1 MSSYPPRQFKH
12 PFWNHAHEL
21 NLQSMPETSEG
32 DSGPITP
39 AAPTPVF
46 GQGEHRG
53 GFYPILNPSGL
64 LKFEDDGLDAQAL
77 ETRETPVVMPKPV
90 QNYNEKV
97 IPPKLSL
104 KPQGLFR
111 PKTGEATNT
120 SQPLQPRYEQA
131 QNGYLLPKLNPEQVE
146 HLQTVRLMAV
156 TQPDA
161 ILLNTLKSV
170 PQDTVL
176 SDMAKPGPGHAQ
188 VLDLEGGQW
197 QKHDPIATI
206 DDDPEFEKRSTLPIM
221 VLQGIAEQEGKKQP
235 EMKSEVS
242 GAAGAAGMVGVGN
255 IIGSLLKYGSTFII
269 QYSLGPG
276 LYGLYTLS
284 FSLITL
290 VSSIFSLGLDNAMI
304 RYVAIY
310 RGKKKADSLQ
320 GLMVFC
326 TIVVGIAGLIGALLM
341 LFFTPSLVTFWG
353 TLRPEH
359 AVNSKAT
366 LAQMTPMLQLMAPMI
381 PLLCMQVVWFGG
393 LRGFKAFKWRVLAT
407 SILQPIVQILLLII
421 MARFFRNVTGVALVM
436 LLSTLFSTLLY
447 LFFLFYEFSRVASAE
462 PEQYELREWLV
473 FSTLNFLTNIITTVL
488 DSIDTLLLA
497 FYGISKVDI
506 GQYGAAIKFGPII
519 TMPLFSLNVIFAP
532 IIAELHS
539 KGERQK
545 LEEMFKIVTKWAITF
560 SLPLFLIAS
569 LFSAYLLGLSGAG
582 YISAWPLVVAFSIG
596 NMLGAATGS
605 VGSMLLMTGHNKLS
619 FINSLVAVVVNVVL
633 GMLLTPRYGAMG
645 TALST
650 GLAVCVLNVM
660 RLVQVQMVLKM
671 QPYRWDTLKPLGAG
685 LVSTVVTGG
694 LLYLLYHA
702 PIRQAFVLGH
712 AVISLQLALMPVFIA
727 IYVGIL
733 ILLKLDPADE
743 IVLNALRK
751 KLRKFGIGKKKK
763 SYNKKQLQQ
772 GVA

>member
-1 MSSYPPRQFKH
+1 MSEASEEASRQ
-12 PFWNHAHEL
+12 A
-21 NLQSMPETSEG
+21 
-32 DSGPITP
+32 IP
-39 AAPTPVF
+39 AAPASLPS
-46 GQGEHRG
+46 QGKRRG
-53 GFYPILNPSGL
+53 EFFPMLNSSDSFQ
-64 LKFEDDGLDAQAL
+64 FEDDALDVEDLATQ
-77 ETRETPVVMPKPV
+77 ETPVIMP
-90 QNYNEKV
+90 EIGHHHGEML

-104 KPQGLFR
+104 RPQGLLR
-111 PKTGEATNT
+111 PKTGQAVNA
-120 SQPLQPRYEQA
+120 SQSLQGLHEQL
-131 QNGYLLPKLNPEQVE
+131 QNGYALPKISPEQVE
-146 HLQTVRLMAV
+146 RPQPARLMMV
-156 TQPDA
+156 EQPDGA
-161 ILLNTLKSV
+161 KLHRGKFALQATTL
-170 PQDTVL
+170 P
-176 SDMAKPGPGHAQ
+176 DMLEPIPGNAP
-188 VLDLEGGQW
+188 VFDLEKGQLQKGG
-197 QKHDPIATI
+197 PVVTI
-206 DDDPEFEKRSTLPIM
+206 DDDPEFEKRSTLPMM
-221 VLQGIAEQEGKKQP
+221 VLQGIPGQQDKKQA

-242 GAAGAAGMVGVGN
+242 GAAGAAGMVGIGN
-255 IIGSLLKYGSTFII
+255 IIGSILKYGSTFII

-310 RGKKKADSLQ
+310 RGKKQADSLQ

-326 TIVVGIAGLIGALLM
+326 TMVVGIAGLIGGLLM
-341 LFFTPSLVTFWG
+341 LFFTPSLVAFWS

-359 AVNSKAT
+359 AVNNKAT

-381 PLLCMQVVWFGG
+381 PLLGMQVVWFGG

-407 SILQPIVQILLLII
+407 SILQPIVQIFLLII

-436 LLSTLFSTLLY
+436 LVSTLFSTLLY
-447 LFFLFYEFSRVASAE
+447 LYFLFYEFSRVASTE

-497 FYGISKVDI
+497 FYGISKIDI

-519 TMPLFSLNVIFAP
+519 TMPLLSLNIIFAP

-569 LFSAYLLGLSGAG
+569 LFSAYLLGLSGTG
-582 YISAWPLVVAFSIG
+582 YISAWPLVIAFSLG

-633 GMLLTPRYGAMG
+633 GILLTPRYGAMG

-650 GLAVCVLNVM
+650 GLAVCVLNIM
-660 RLVQVQMVLKM
+660 RLVQVGVVLKM

-685 LVSTVVTGG
+685 LLSSAITGT
-694 LLYLLYHA
+694 LLYLLSHA
-702 PIRQAFVLGH
+702 PIHDSFILGH
-712 AVISLQLALMPVFIA
+712 AVISLELGLIPVFIT
-727 IYVGIL
+727 IYVGVL
-733 ILLKLDPADE
+733 IVLKLDPADE

-763 SYNKKQLQQ
+763 SKNKNQLQQ

>member
-1 MSSYPPRQFKH
+1 MSE
-12 PFWNHAHEL
+12 A
-21 NLQSMPETSEG
+21 SE
-32 DSGPITP
+32 DASGQAIP
-39 AAPTPVF
+39 AAPASLP
-46 GQGEHRG
+46 GLGKRRG
-53 GFYPILNPSGL
+53 GFYPRLSSSGFFQ
-64 LKFEDDGLDAQAL
+64 FEDDASDGQTLA
-77 ETRETPVVMPKPV
+77 TRETPVIMP
-90 QNYNEKV
+90 ELAHSHGELL

-104 KPQGLFR
+104 RPQGLLW
-111 PKTGEATNT
+111 PKTGQATNA
-120 SQPLQPRYEQA
+120 SQSLRDVHEQS
-131 QNGYLLPKLNPEQVE
+131 QNGYALPKISPEQVE
-146 HLQTVRLMAV
+146 RPQPVRLMMV
-156 TQPDA
+156 EQPDEA
-161 ILLNTLKSV
+161 LLNTGKSAL
-170 PQDTVL
+170 QDTTL
-176 SDMAKPGPGHAQ
+176 PDMVNPVSGNAP
-188 VLDLEGGQW
+188 VFDLEKRQL
-197 QKHDPIATI
+197 QKDGPLVTI
-206 DDDPEFEKRSTLPIM
+206 DDDPEFEKRSTLPMM
-221 VLQGIAEQEGKKQP
+221 VLQGISDQQGKKQV
-235 EMKSEVS
+235 EMKAEVS
-242 GAAGAAGMVGVGN
+242 GAAGAAGMVGIGN
-255 IIGSLLKYGSTFII
+255 IIGSILKYGSTFII

-310 RGKKKADSLQ
+310 RGKKQADSLQ

-326 TIVVGIAGLIGALLM
+326 TMVVGIAGLIGALLM
-341 LFFTPSLVTFWG
+341 LFFTPSLVAFWS

-359 AVNSKAT
+359 AVNNKAT

-381 PLLCMQVVWFGG
+381 PLLGMQVVWFGG

-407 SILQPIVQILLLII
+407 SILQPIVQIFLLII

-447 LFFLFYEFSRVASAE
+447 LYFLFYEFSRVASTE

-473 FSTLNFLTNIITTVL
+473 FSTLNFLTNIIITVL

-497 FYGISKVDI
+497 FYGISKIDI

-519 TMPLFSLNVIFAP
+519 TMPLLSLNIIFAP

-582 YISAWPLVVAFSIG
+582 YISAWPLVIAFSLG

-619 FINSLVAVVVNVVL
+619 FINSLLAVVVNVVL
-633 GMLLTPRYGAMG
+633 GILLTPRYGAMG

-650 GLAVCVLNVM
+650 GLAVCVLNIM
-660 RLVQVQMVLKM
+660 RLVQVGVVLKM

-685 LVSTVVTGG
+685 LLSSAITGT
-694 LLYLLYHA
+694 LLYLLSHA
-702 PIRQAFVLGH
+702 SIHDSFILGH
-712 AVISLQLALMPVFIA
+712 AVISLELGLIPVFIA
-727 IYVGIL
+727 SYVGVL

-751 KLRKFGIGKKKK
+751 KFHKFGIGKKKK
-763 SYNKKQLQQ
+763 SKNKKQLQQ
-772 GVA
+772 GGK

>member
-1 MSSYPPRQFKH
+1 MSEASEDASRQAIPATPASLPSQGKH
-12 PFWNHAHEL
+12 RGEFFPML
-21 NLQSMPETSEG
+21 NLS
-32 DSGPITP
+32 DS
-39 AAPTPVF
+39 F
-46 GQGEHRG
+46 Q
-53 GFYPILNPSGL
+53 
-64 LKFEDDGLDAQAL
+64 FEDNALDVQAL
-77 ETRETPVVMPKPV
+77 ATRETPAIMPEIA
-90 QNYNEKV
+90 QHHGEML

-104 KPQGLFR
+104 KPQGLLR
-111 PKTGEATNT
+111 PKTGQAVNA
-120 SQPLQPRYEQA
+120 SQPLQGLHEQL
-131 QNGYLLPKLNPEQVE
+131 QNGYALPKISPKAVE
-146 HLQTVRLMAV
+146 HPQPVRLMMV
-156 TQPDA
+156 KQPGGA
-161 ILLNTLKSV
+161 LLNTGKSALQDMTLPDMVEPV
-170 PQDTVL
+170 PGNAPVFYLEKAQLQKD
-176 SDMAKPGPGHAQ
+176 GPL
-188 VLDLEGGQW
+188 V
-197 QKHDPIATI
+197 TI
-206 DDDPEFEKRSTLPIM
+206 DDDPEFEKRRTLPMM
-221 VLQGIAEQEGKKQP
+221 VLQGISQGKKQA

-242 GAAGAAGMVGVGN
+242 GAAGAAGMVGIGN
-255 IIGSLLKYGSTFII
+255 IIGSILKYGSTFII

-310 RGKKKADSLQ
+310 RGKKQANSLQ

-326 TIVVGIAGLIGALLM
+326 TMVVGIAGLIGALLM
-341 LFFTPSLVTFWG
+341 LFFTPSLVAFWG

-359 AVNSKAT
+359 VVNTKAT
-366 LAQMTPMLQLMAPMI
+366 LAEMTPMLQLMAPMI
-381 PLLCMQVVWFGG
+381 PLLGMQVVWFGG

-407 SILQPIVQILLLII
+407 SILQPIVQIFLLII

-447 LFFLFYEFSRVASAE
+447 LYFLFYEFSRIASAE

-497 FYGISKVDI
+497 FYGISKIDI

-519 TMPLFSLNVIFAP
+519 TMPLLSLNIIFAP
-532 IIAELHS
+532 IIAELYS

-582 YISAWPLVVAFSIG
+582 YISAWPLVIAFSLG

-619 FINSLVAVVVNVVL
+619 FINSLVAVGVNVVL
-633 GMLLTPRYGAMG
+633 GILLTPRYGAMG

-650 GLAVCVLNVM
+650 GLAVCVLNIM
-660 RLVQVQMVLKM
+660 RLIQVGVVLKM

-685 LVSTVVTGG
+685 LLSSAITGT
-694 LLYLLYHA
+694 LLYLLSHA
-702 PIRQAFVLGH
+702 PIHDSFILGH
-712 AVISLQLALMPVFIA
+712 AVISLELGLLPVFIA
-727 IYVGIL
+727 IYVGVL

-763 SYNKKQLQQ
+763 SKNKKQFQQ
-772 GVA
+772 RVA